1 MDLQGRVAVV
11 TGTNREI
18 GATMGEA
25 LAQAGAAV
33 LMTHY
38 GEANRVS
45 ATIERIKAAGGQ
57 AVAYDADLRSVA
69 ANQALIAKAVEVF
82 GRVDIFAA
90 NAGLTIEAP
99 FLETDEST
107 WNTLVDLNLKGSYFG
122 AQAAARQMIAQSDGG
137 RIVFSSS
144 VTGMRAFS
152 GLSAYGITKAGLRH
166 MAQTLALELGPHRIT
181 VNALVIGAILNE
193 RNLAGDADY
202 AAHWAAVNPAGRVGY
217 PVDVARALL
226 FLASLEAEWI
236 TGHTLVVDGGLT
248 VMSKTP

>member
-1 MDLQGRVAVV
+1 MDLQGKVAVV

-33 LMTHY
+33 LVAHY
-38 GEANRVS
+38 GEAERVA
-45 ATIERIKAAGGQ
+45 ATIERITAAGGQ

-69 ANQALIAKAVEVF
+69 ANQALVAKAVEIF

-99 FLETDEST
+99 FLATDEST

-122 AQAAARQMIAQSDGG
+122 AQAAARHMIAQGDGG

-152 GLSAYGITKAGLRH
+152 GLSAYGVTKA
-166 MAQTLALELGPHRIT
+166 LALELGPHRIT
-181 VNALVIGAILNE
+181 VNALAIGAILNE

-202 AAHWAAVNPAGRVGY
+202 AAHWAAVNPTGRVGY
-217 PVDVARALL
+217 PADVARALL
-226 FLASLEAEWI
+226 FLASPEAEWI